1 LNGVSAKTI
10 IQGEIKMAEGKG
22 FVMSEA
28 TAEGPMPKVDF
39 SSFIL
44 SLYSSGLV
52 QLGKVEDPIT
62 GKTSKDLKLARH
74 TIDMIAMLEEKTKGN
89 LTEDEKNLL
98 KVLLS
103 EIRIAFV
110 EAKA

>member
-1 LNGVSAKTI
+1 MAKGNGFIMKDDPSGT
-10 IQGEIKMAEGKG
+10 KG
-22 FVMSEA
+22 PV
-28 TAEGPMPKVDF
+28 KVDF

-62 GKTSKDLKLARH
+62 RKKNINLDLAKH
-74 TIDMIAMLEEKTKGN
+74 TIEMIAMLEEKTKGN
-89 LTEDEKNLL
+89 LTQEENKLL
-98 KVLLS
+98 EALLN
-103 EIRIAFV
+103 EIRLAFV

>member
-1 LNGVSAKTI
+1 
-10 IQGEIKMAEGKG
+10 MAEGKG

-28 TAEGPMPKVDF
+28 AASGPLPKVDF
-39 SSFIL
+39 SSFML

-52 QLGKVEDPIT
+52 QLGKVEDPST
-62 GKTSKDLKLARH
+62 GKKTKNLELAKH
-74 TIDMIAMLEEKTKGN
+74 TINMIAMLEEKTKGN

-98 KVLLS
+98 NALLS

-110 EAKA
+110 EAKS